1 MKILFVS
8 HYFPPE
14 VNAPA
19 SRTYEHARQW
29 VEDGHEVTVIT
40 CAPNHPRGALFPGY
54 RNGFVQEERIDGI
67 RVIRSWSYIAPNE
80 RFLKRT
86 LNYLTFAV
94 TSILV
99 CFKADRPDV
108 VVATTPQFFAGI
120 AGAIIARLRR
130 RPFVL
135 EVRDLWPDSIAQL
148 GQLGNMRLIGLLE
161 WIETRLY
168 RSAVGIVV
176 NTRSFI
182 DHIEARGVDRDRI
195 ELIYNGIDP
204 RLFRPRPPDLELLTR
219 HGLEGRWLVAYV
231 GTLGLAHGLT
241 TVLDAAE
248 RLREQREIMFLF
260 IGDGADRVRLESEAS
275 TRQLDNVRFLGLLP
289 RSELPGWIAS
299 IDCLLVM
306 LRDLPV
312 FETVIPSKI
321 FEFCAQARPVVVAAR
336 GEIRRLVDEARAG
349 LVIDPEDG
357 AKLASAIEHVRAHPD
372 ETDLRAQAGHAW
384 VAKNFQRDVLARQMV
399 GFLGRVARPSS

>member
-29 VEDGHEVTVIT
+29 VADGHEVTVIT
-40 CAPNHPRGALFPGY
+40 CAPNHPRGKLFAGY
-54 RNGFVQEERIDGI
+54 RNRLVQEDEIRSI
-67 RVIRSWSYIAPNE
+67 RVIRCWTYITPNE
-80 RFLKRT
+80 GFLKRT
-86 LNYLTFAV
+86 LNYVSFAV
-94 TSILV
+94 MSVLV

-108 VVATTPQFFAGI
+108 VVATSPQFFAAI

-135 EVRDLWPDSIAQL
+135 EVRDLWPDSIVQL
-148 GQLGNMRLIGLLE
+148 GQLTNPAVIGLLE
-161 WIETRLY
+161 RIETLLY

-176 NTRSFI
+176 NTRSFV
-182 DHIEARGVDRDRI
+182 DHIEACGADRNRI
-195 ELIYNGIDP
+195 ELIYNGIDT
-204 RLFRPRPPDLELLTR
+204 RLFHPRPRDHELLSR
-219 HGLEGRWLVAYV
+219 HGLANRWLVAYV

-241 TVLDAAE
+241 TVLDAAAQ
-248 RLREQREIMFLF
+248 LREDPEIMFLF
-260 IGDGADRVRLESEAS
+260 IGDGADRARLESEA
-275 TRQLDNVRFLGLLP
+275 TRRQLENVRFIGLLP
-289 RSELPGWIAS
+289 RDELPAWIAS

-321 FEFCAQARPVVVAAR
+321 FEFCAQERPVVVAAR
-336 GEIRRLVDEARAG
+336 GEIRRLVTEAKAG
-349 LVIDPEDG
+349 LVIDPED
-357 AKLASAIEHVRAHPD
+357 ATQLVTAIEAVRTNPGEAEVRAN
-372 ETDLRAQAGHAW
+372 AGREW
-384 VAKNFQRDVLARQMV
+384 VERNFDRSALARQML
-399 GFLGRVARPSS
+399 GFLERVAPPRT